1 MGIGDVSQSFHNDT
15 NNNNNKVDNSVR
27 NDEVT
32 AQALQE
38 IQGKND

>member
-1 MGIGDVSQSFHNDT
+1 LSKKTIIY
-15 NNNNNKVDNSVR
+15 SVR

-38 IQGKND
+38 IRGKMTEEMGLQMFPENRY

>member
-1 MGIGDVSQSFHNDT
+1 VVVADRNIVVIHIVI
-15 NNNNNKVDNSVR
+15 NNNNKIDYSVR

-32 AQALQE
+32 AQTLQQ

>member
-1 MGIGDVSQSFHNDT
+1 MYNYNNN
-15 NNNNNKVDNSVR
+15 NNNNNKIDYSVR

-38 IQGKND
+38 I